1 MYMDEGHSTA
11 ALYALNLN
19 FVTTSICQ
27 HTHFKF
33 ESVLELLLVELE
45 AVEIVQI

>member
-27 HTHFKF
+27 HTLEVVHFKF
-33 ESVLELLLVELE
+33 ESGT
-45 AVEIVQI
+45 